1 MIVGGGFSCYGSG
14 VLHLVHDCF
23 ESFGIVHGEVGENLA
38 VDFDSGLVDESHKL
52 AVGKILKTRS
62 SVDTLNP
69 ESAEIAFFLLA
80 VAVGVG
86 KTFFPGV
93 FSNGPYITA
102 ATEVSTGKFEDF
114 LAACARS
121 NVVD

>member
-69 ESAEIAFFLLA
+69 ESAEIALFVLT
-80 VAVGVG
+80 VAICICE
-86 KTFFPGV
+86 TLFPSVLGYC
-93 FSNGPYITA
+93 PHIAA
-102 ATEVSTGKFEDF
+102 ATEITSG
-114 LAACARS
+114 
-121 NVVD
+121 

>member
-23 ESFGIVHGEVGENLA
+23 ESFGIVRGEVGENLA

-69 ESAEIAFFLLA
+69 RARKLRFSAC
-80 VAVGVG
+80 GRG
-86 KTFFPGV
+86 
-93 FSNGPYITA
+93 
-102 ATEVSTGKFEDF
+102 
-114 LAACARS
+114 RRR
-121 NVVD
+121 

>member
-86 KTFFPGV
+86 KTFFPSVLG
-93 FSNGPYITA
+93 NGPYVFA
-102 ATEVSTGKFEDF
+102 GAKV
-114 LAACARS
+114 AACEFKNLLATLT
-121 NVVD
+121 

>member
-52 AVGKILKTRS
+52 AVGKILKTGS

-69 ESAEIAFFLLA
+69 ESAEIALFLLA

-93 FSNGPYITA
+93 FCYSPDIA
-102 ATEVSTGKFEDF
+102 AASVV
-114 LAACARS
+114 AACQFEYLFS
-121 NVVD
+121 FCT

>member
-86 KTFFPGV
+86 KTFFPSV
-93 FSNGPYITA
+93 FCYSPDIA
-102 ATEVSTGKFEDF
+102 AASVV
-114 LAACARS
+114 AACQFEYLFS
-121 NVVD
+121 FCT

>member
-93 FSNGPYITA
+93 FSYGPYITA
-102 ATEVSTGKFEDF
+102 AAKVASCKFEDF
-114 LAACARS
+114 FTACARC